1 MAKGVAGDVSPDW
14 RRAAPLNRTVG
25 QSRMLKALKQARA
38 AMSLLNPDEILAR
51 ARRPL
56 HIGLVASSAA
66 GYAEMEEFLL
76 PASTPLEERTYLLD
90 QLHRVGD
97 SAVPETVDLILFEQG
112 IPASKGTYTYDRDTP
127 AATITEILRGNED
140 IALALARQF
149 PAFRGPVVERTIHA
163 VAREN
168 ALFAVATALPDVVPS
183 LIELPW
189 ALGEFASD
197 TVFLTGNQIRMAF
210 LIAAACGKE
219 VGFGDQKGAILSI
232 AAGAFGWRALAR
244 ELVGKIPLGGGLIP
258 KGAIAYA
265 GTYAVGK
272 SLELYYR
279 GNAAFTRDQ
288 RKAVYRAALER
299 GRAVSGSVAHN
310 GQDELS

>member
-1 MAKGVAGDVSPDW
+1 
-14 RRAAPLNRTVG
+14 
-25 QSRMLKALKQARA
+25 MLKTLKHVRA

-51 ARRPL
+51 ARQPL
-56 HIGLVASSAA
+56 HIGLVASSGA

-76 PASTPLEERTYLLD
+76 PASLPLEDRTYLLD
-90 QLHRVGD
+90 KVHRVGD
-97 SAVPETVDLILFEQG
+97 PGVPESVDLIFFEQG
-112 IPASKGTYTYDRDTP
+112 VPSSKGTYTFHRENP
-127 AATITEILRGNED
+127 AATIAEILRGNED

-149 PAFRGPVVERTIHA
+149 PAFRGMVVERTIHA

-183 LIELPW
+183 LVELPW

-219 VGFGDQKGAILSI
+219 VGFGEQRGAMLSI
-232 AAGAFGWRALAR
+232 AASAFGWRALAR

-272 SLELYYR
+272 GLEYYYR
-279 GNAAFTRDQ
+279 GNAAFTREQ
-288 RKAVYRAALER
+288 RRAVYREALER
-299 GRAVSGSVAHN
+299 GREVAQSAAKDPAN
-310 GQDELS
+310 

>member
-1 MAKGVAGDVSPDW
+1 
-14 RRAAPLNRTVG
+14 
-25 QSRMLKALKQARA
+25 
-38 AMSLLNPDEILAR
+38 MSLLNPNEILRR

-56 HIGLVASSAA
+56 HIGLVATSGA

-97 SAVPETVDLILFEQG
+97 QGVPENVDLILFEQG
-112 IPASKGTYTYDRDTP
+112 IPASKGTYTFHRDNP
-127 AATITEILRGNED
+127 AATVEEILRGNED

-189 ALGEFASD
+189 AFGEFASD

-219 VGFGDQKGAILSI
+219 VGFGGQKGAILSI

-272 SLELYYR
+272 GLEFYYR
-279 GNAAFTRDQ
+279 GNGALPRSR
-288 RKAVYRAALER
+288 RKALYREALDR
-299 GRAVSGSVAHN
+299 GRAVAEAVQKDSAI
-310 GQDELS
+310 

>member
-1 MAKGVAGDVSPDW
+1 
-14 RRAAPLNRTVG
+14 
-25 QSRMLKALKQARA
+25 MLKTLKQARA
-38 AMSLLNPDEILAR
+38 AMSLLNPEEITRR
-51 ARRPL
+51 ARKPL
-56 HIGLVASSAA
+56 HIGLVASSPA

-76 PASTPLEERTYLLD
+76 PFSLPLEERTYMMD
-90 QLHRVGD
+90 KLHRVADPGAPD
-97 SAVPETVDLILFEQG
+97 SVDLILFEQG
-112 IPASKGTYTYDRDTP
+112 IPAGKGTYTFHREHP
-127 AATITEILRGNED
+127 AATATEILRGNED

-149 PAFRGPVVERTIHA
+149 PAFRTPAVERMIHA

-189 ALGEFASD
+189 AFGEFASD

-210 LIAAACGKE
+210 LIAAAYGKE
-219 VGFGDQKGAILSI
+219 VGFLDQKGAILTI

-265 GTYAVGK
+265 GTYVVGK
-272 SLELYYR
+272 SLELFYR
-279 GNAAFTRDQ
+279 GNGTLSRGERRSA
-288 RKAVYRAALER
+288 YREALDR
-299 GRAVSGSVAHN
+299 GREVTASAFKESSG
-310 GQDELS
+310 